1 VKPDIH
7 PDYQPVVF
15 KDAITGAAFLTF
27 STVRSRLR
35 APSSGRPRA
44 GSATTLW

>member
-7 PDYQPVVF
+7 PDHHPVVF
-15 KDAITGAAFLTF
+15 KDAITRAAFLTS
-27 STVRSRLR
+27 STVTSARTI
-35 APSSGRPRA
+35 GRPRA